1 MQLPLNSYSENEVEL
16 NSSNAKRDANSFLEA
31 EHVILQIYPP
41 FLLILGITG
50 NMITILILR
59 SKSLRHN
66 FVAMYLTYLAFINIL
81 NLAIGTTRLWIIGL
95 IDSDIRNFSV
105 YTCKIHFILTY
116 ALHTTSNWLMA
127 AVTSCKLLY
136 VQDPSRATRICSKT
150 FVHALAISIIMC
162 VTAFEL
168 YLSQHHYIAIKA
180 AHSESGRLLSC
191 DLSRDNIYHILQIT
205 IFFIVPGSLII
216 LMNIGILIKVGSY
229 RRFDHLKTPVVVK
242 KERMVQILAG
252 ILFACDIQILL
263 NELPY
268 AMQHLFGPKMFEDTP
283 EGRYK
288 FNFFYHVSAM
298 MLYTNC
304 SINFV
309 IYCFF
314 GDHFREELRRIFRP
328 CLSLLCVPRSR
339 WVESTVDED
348 GMSEEHHHVH
358 GLAPRRV
365 KVTSKLNSD
374 DFKSK
379 LSLLNLFDSAHAE
392 ARRERSQANVVEKLT
407 TLKIQDSAV

>member
-16 NSSNAKRDANSFLEA
+16 NSSNAKRDTNTFLEA

-136 VQDPSRATRICSKT
+136 VQDPSR
-150 FVHALAISIIMC
+150 
-162 VTAFEL
+162 
-168 YLSQHHYIAIKA
+168 
-180 AHSESGRLLSC
+180 RLLSC

-283 EGRYK
+283 AGRYK

-328 CLSLLCVPRSR
+328 CLSLVCVPRSR

-392 ARRERSQANVVEKLT
+392 ARRERSQANVVEKLN